1 MSIWEQQEVI
11 PVVEEI
17 NQRAQQLL
25 HILVNRYIR
34 EGHPISSKSLA
45 GEREINL
52 SPASIRNVLAE
63 LEDRGYLRSL
73 HTSSGRVPT
82 AQGYRLFVN
91 SLLTSQAL
99 TANTFD
105 MQTLQQQLNPEQSIN
120 SLISNASNLISELTH
135 MAGLVTV
142 PRIDSVTLTH
152 VEFVSLSNNRVL
164 VILVFNE
171 KEVQN
176 RIIQTERNFSRSE
189 LEQAANYLN
198 QQFAGHDLAN
208 MRSELVTSLHRDR
221 ATIDHIMETI
231 IAVADA
237 AFTPEQDLD
246 DYVIT
251 GERNLLGLAEE
262 TDLHHLRQLFDAF
275 TQKRQVLY
283 LLDKCLAA
291 EEFKIFI
298 GEESGYDAFDAC
310 SLVSAPYYAKDKVV
324 GVLAVIGPT
333 RMPYDQVIPIVEI
346 TAKLL
351 TSALES

>member
-1 MSIWEQQEVI
+1 M
-11 PVVEEI
+11 VEEI

-25 HILVNRYIR
+25 HLLVTRYIR

-45 GEREINL
+45 GEQNITL

-63 LEDRGYLRSL
+63 LEERGYLRSL

-91 SLLTSQAL
+91 SLLTSQAFTSKTSDL
-99 TANTFD
+99 KA
-105 MQTLQQQLNPEQSIN
+105 LEQQLNPEQSIN
-120 SLISNASNLISELTH
+120 SLINNASNLISELTQ

-142 PRIDSVTLTH
+142 PRLESVTLTH
-152 VEFVSLSNNRVL
+152 VEFLPLSNNRVL

-176 RIIQTERNFSRSE
+176 RIIQTERKFIRSE

-198 QQFAGHDLAN
+198 QQFAGRDLSD
-208 MRSELVTSLHRDR
+208 MRKQLVTSLHRDR
-221 ATIDHIMETI
+221 TTIDHIMETI

-237 AFTPEQDLD
+237 AFKPEQGQD
-246 DYVIT
+246 DYVLA
-251 GERNLLGLAEE
+251 GEHNLLGLAEE
-262 TDLHHLRQLFDAF
+262 TDLQHLRQLFDAF

-291 EEFKIFI
+291 EDFKIFI

-346 TAKLL
+346 SAKLL
-351 TSALES
+351 SSALES